1 MKLFQLISFLSCGV
15 VLLSACGAETKPPA
29 IDEKKLFD
37 SVSRKAQVAP
47 VQEEDMVEFIKLNG
61 KIEPDEAKEA
71 RVYSLVSGK
80 IQKANVELG
89 DYVQKGQVL
98 AQLQSVEVAGI
109 TNDLS
114 LATSNVEMAKKAM
127 ETQKEL
133 YEGNLA
139 TERDYLNA
147 KIEYNKA
154 LSELNRAKS
163 VSAISGGNS
172 ASYVLRAPI
181 TGYIIEKN
189 VTNNS
194 EVRQDNNANLFT
206 VADLSTVWIIAN
218 VYESDIAGIHL
229 GDPVIVNTLVSPDKE
244 YTGKIDKIYN
254 VLDPS
259 TRTMRVRISMNNPRG
274 ELKPEMFARVKVKGQ
289 SSGRMLSIPSQAIV
303 LDNSKRYVIIRQ
315 QDSLSI
321 RPIELIKRIDS
332 RAFVRGVNA
341 GEQVV
346 TSNQVFL
353 FEALNDR

>member
-1 MKLFQLISFLSCGV
+1 MKLVPLLFF
-15 VLLSACGAETKPPA
+15 VLGGAVFLSACGSESKPPV
-29 IDEKKLFD
+29 INEKALFD
-37 SVSRKAQVAP
+37 SVAKNAQVAT
-47 VQEEDMVEFIKLNG
+47 VQEEDVVELIKLNG

-80 IQKANVELG
+80 IEKAAVELG
-89 DYVQKGQVL
+89 DFVQKGQVL

-114 LATSNVEMAKKAM
+114 LAGSNVEMAKKAM

-133 YEGNLA
+133 YDGNLA

-163 VSAISGGNS
+163 VSAISGGSS
-172 ASYVLRAPI
+172 ASYQLKAPI

-194 EVRQDNNANLFT
+194 EVRQDNSNNLFT

-229 GDPVIVNTLVSPDKE
+229 GDPVIVNTLVNPDKE
-244 YTGKIDKIYN
+244 YPGKIDKVYN
-254 VLDPS
+254 VLDPA
-259 TRTMRVRISMNNPRG
+259 TRTMRVRISMNNPNG
-274 ELKPEMFARVKVKGQ
+274 ELKPEMFARVRVRGQ
-289 SSGRMLSIPSQAIV
+289 VTGRMLAIPSQAIV
-303 LDNSKRYVIIRQ
+303 LDNSKRYVVIRSG
-315 QDSLSI
+315 DSLSI
-321 RPIELIKRIDS
+321 KPVELVKRIDNK
-332 RAFVRGVNA
+332 AFVRGLNA